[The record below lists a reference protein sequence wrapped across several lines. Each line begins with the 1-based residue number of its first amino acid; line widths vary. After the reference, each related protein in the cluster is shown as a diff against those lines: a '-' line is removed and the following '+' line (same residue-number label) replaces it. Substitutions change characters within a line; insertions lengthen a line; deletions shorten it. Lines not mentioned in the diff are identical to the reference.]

1 MTSQLV
7 PKVAV
12 VGAGLIGRAWAITF
26 ARGGANVALYD
37 PQAGV
42 AVAALGFVDG
52 VLDDLAANGLLRG
65 ASPAT
70 VRGRMSVAASL
81 KEALAGA
88 IHVQENAPEKLEA
101 KIPIWAE
108 MDAIA
113 GLDTILASSTSAI
126 LPSKFTEKLKGR
138 HRCVVVHPINPPYL
152 VPAVEVVPAPWTAPE
167 TVDRTA
173 RFMIELGQAPIVM
186 KRELDGF
193 VMNRMQGALLQEAFR
208 LVADGYATT
217 EDIDIGIRDGLGLRW
232 AFMGPFETIDLNA
245 PGGVRD
251 YIARY
256 EGIYQRLWPSQQH
269 IASWAG
275 TSDQVEKELEAG
287 LPRGRLDE
295 RQAWRDRRLM
305 ALVAHK
311 RDASHKIKK

>member
-1 MTSQLV
+1 MTSQTS

-37 PQAGV
+37 PQAG
-42 AVAALGFVDG
+42 AAAAALGFVDG

-70 VRGRMSVAASL
+70 VRGRMSVAKSL
-81 KEALAGA
+81 KEALEGA
-88 IHVQENAPEKLEA
+88 AHVQENAPEKLEA

-113 GLDTILASSTSAI
+113 GPDTILASSTSAI

-152 VPAVEVVPAPWTAPE
+152 VPAVEVVPAPWTAQA

-173 RFMIELGQAPIVM
+173 AFMRELGQAPIVM

-269 IASWAG
+269 IASWAA

-287 LPRGRLDE
+287 LPRDRMNE

-311 RDASHKIKK
+311 RDASRKIKK

>member
-1 MTSQLV
+1 MTNQTS

-37 PQAGV
+37 PQAG
-42 AVAALGFVDG
+42 AAAAALGFVDG

-70 VRGRMSVAASL
+70 VRGRMSVAKSI
-81 KEALAGA
+81 KEALESAA
-88 IHVQENAPEKLEA
+88 HVQENAPEKLEA

-113 GLDTILASSTSAI
+113 GPDTILASSTSAI

-152 VPAVEVVPAPWTAPE
+152 VPAVEVVPAPWTAQA

-173 RFMIELGQAPIVM
+173 AFMRELGQAPIVM

-269 IASWAG
+269 IASWAA

-287 LPRGRLDE
+287 LPRDRMNE

-311 RDASHKIKK
+311 RDASRKIKK

>member
-1 MTSQLV
+1 MTNQTSV
-7 PKVAV
+7 KVAV

-26 ARGGANVALYD
+26 ARGGADVALYD
-37 PQAGV
+37 PQAG
-42 AVAALGFVDG
+42 AAAAALGFVDG

-70 VRGRMSVAASL
+70 VRGRMSVAKSL
-81 KEALAGA
+81 EEALEGA
-88 IHVQENAPEKLEA
+88 AHMQENAPEKLEA

-108 MDAIA
+108 MDGIA
-113 GLDTILASSTSAI
+113 GPDTILASSTSAI

-152 VPAVEVVPAPWTAPE
+152 VPAVEVVPAPWTAPA
-167 TVDRTA
+167 TVYRTA
-173 RFMIELGQAPIVM
+173 AFMRELGQAPIVM

-269 IASWAG
+269 IASWAA

-287 LPRGRLDE
+287 LPRDRMNE

-305 ALVAHK
+305 ALIAHK
-311 RDASHKIKK
+311 RDNSQKIKK

>member
-1 MTSQLV
+1 MTTQTP

-12 VGAGLIGRAWAITF
+12 IGAGLIGRAWAITF
-26 ARGGANVALYD
+26 ARGGAEVALYD
-37 PQAGV
+37 PLSGA
-42 AVAALGFVDG
+42 AEAALGFVDG

-65 ASPAT
+65 ASPSAI
-70 VRGRMSVAASL
+70 RGRMSVTKNLEAAL
-81 KEALAGA
+81 RGA
-88 IHVQENAPEKLEA
+88 AHVQENAPEKLEA

-108 MDAIA
+108 MDGLA
-113 GLDTILASSTSAI
+113 GPDTILASSTSAI

-138 HRCVVVHPINPPYL
+138 RRCVVVHPINPPYL
-152 VPAVEVVPAPWTAPE
+152 VPAVEVVPAPWTAPA
-167 TVDRTA
+167 TVERTA
-173 RFMIELGQAPIVM
+173 SFMRELGQAPIVM

-208 LVADGYATT
+208 LVAEGYATP

-245 PGGVRD
+245 PGGVAD

-269 IASWAG
+269 IVSWAEA
-275 TSDQVEKELEAG
+275 SPAVETEMKAG
-287 LPRGRLDE
+287 LPRERLNE

-311 RDASHKIKK
+311 RDAAHKIKK

>member
-1 MTSQLV
+1 MTGNLV
-7 PKVAV
+7 PKVAI

-26 ARGGANVALYD
+26 ARGGATVALYD
-37 PQAGV
+37 PQEGA
-42 AVAALGFVDG
+42 AEAALGFVDG
-52 VLDDLAANGLLRG
+52 VLADLAANGLLRG

-70 VRGRMSVAASL
+70 LRGRMSIARSL
-81 KEALAGA
+81 EEALADA
-88 IHVQENAPEKLEA
+88 AHVQENAPEKLEA

-108 MDAIA
+108 MDGLA
-113 GLDTILASSTSAI
+113 GPDTVLASSTSAI
-126 LPSKFTEKLKGR
+126 LPSKFTETLKGR

-152 VPAVEVVPAPWTAPE
+152 VPAVEVVPGPWTAPE
-167 TVDRTA
+167 TVERTA
-173 RFMIELGQAPIVM
+173 RFMTGLGQAPIVM

-245 PGGVRD
+245 PGGVSD

-256 EGIYQRLWPSQQH
+256 EGLYQQLWPSQQH

-275 TSDQVEKELEAG
+275 VSDQVEKELEAG
-287 LPRGRLDE
+287 LPRERLNE

-311 RDASHKIKK
+311 RDASNKIKK

>member
-1 MTSQLV
+1 MTSQTS

-37 PQAGV
+37 PQAG
-42 AVAALGFVDG
+42 AAAAALGFVDG

-70 VRGRMSVAASL
+70 VRGRMSVAKSL
-81 KEALAGA
+81 KEALESAA
-88 IHVQENAPEKLEA
+88 YVQENAPEKLEA
-101 KIPIWAE
+101 KVPIWAD

-113 GLDTILASSTSAI
+113 GPDTILASSTSAI

-152 VPAVEVVPAPWTAPE
+152 VPAVEVVPAPWTAPA

-173 RFMIELGQAPIVM
+173 AFMRELGQAPIVM

-269 IASWAG
+269 IASWAA

-287 LPRGRLDE
+287 LPRDRMNE

-311 RDASHKIKK
+311 RDASRKIKK